1 MSLHKWISK
10 VLPVL
15 LVSGGLAVAQELPDE
30 EQILYIPQVVHG
42 GGLETEFNMINLS
55 ESNRWVEI
63 RTFGAGW
70 KPCQSASGSIRF

>member
-30 EQILYIPQVVHG
+30 EQILYIPQVASRG
-42 GGLETEFNMINLS
+42 
-55 ESNRWVEI
+55 
-63 RTFGAGW
+63 RTDNTNW
-70 KPCQSASGSIRF
+70 KRNST